1 MRLLRHTLIAVSLL
15 LAACGWHLKGALDVP
30 DNFTALKISGASG
43 ALADELHAQL
53 AANGIDTRPA
63 GDARFY
69 TLALGREINER
80 RTAALGADAVVAE
93 YEYLK
98 AIQFELRDPEN
109 RLIGKPTSAEITR
122 SVGYNANSVL
132 SSTGEG
138 TLVQTEMTRDLA
150 AQIIRRLSFM
160 IEQTPDGQTAR

>member
-1 MRLLRHTLIAVSLL
+1 MRLLRYTVVAISLL
-15 LAACGWHLKGALDVP
+15 LAACGWHLKGTIDVP
-30 DNFTALKISGASG
+30 DNFTALKIQGASG

-53 AANGIDTRPA
+53 AANGINTRPE
-63 GDARFY
+63 GNTGFY

-98 AIQFELRDPEN
+98 AIQFELRDPDN
-109 RLIGKPTSAEITR
+109 RLVGKPTTAEIAR
-122 SVGYNANSVL
+122 AVSYNANSVL

-150 AQIIRRLSFM
+150 TQIIRRLSFM
-160 IEQTPDGQTAR
+160 IEQSPDGQTTR